1 MNTRRIMWGIVV
13 IFAVL
18 VLAMVGQRVSPAGSA
33 PTAGKS
39 DRSCKVDAP
48 EPLRAAANNW
58 CSNGLVARVAV
69 TVDDTHVITV
79 VNFSPN
85 GAHIFQLQSAGIV
98 NTFRTLTED
107 MAAASTGRDV
117 SVAIHDASDHRI
129 AACARRTT
137 DASATCGVE

>member
-1 MNTRRIMWGIVV
+1 MNTRRVKWGIVIV
-13 IFAVL
+13 IAVI

-48 EPLRAAANNW
+48 EPLRATANKW

-69 TVDDTHVITV
+69 TVDEKSVITV

-85 GAHIFQLQSAGIV
+85 GAQTFQLQSASIV
-98 NTFRTLTED
+98 SNFQTLTEE
-107 MAAASTGRDV
+107 MAAASKGRDV
-117 SVAIHDASDHRI
+117 SVAIHDAGDHRL

-137 DASATCGVE
+137 DASATCSVE